1 MKVVIFGL
9 TVSSSWGNGHATI
22 WRALCRA
29 LAGRGHQIV
38 FFERNVPYYAA
49 HRDLC
54 ELPAGQLKLYDD
66 WPEIVAY
73 ARRQLAESDVGMVTS
88 YCPDAIA
95 ASALVL
101 DSPAL
106 RVFYDLDTPV
116 TLDELERTGAVSYI
130 GPRGLADFDLVLSYT
145 GGRAL
150 QQLRDKLGA
159 GRVAALYGCA
169 DAALHRPLPP
179 LAHFSADLSYIGT
192 YARDRQAALE
202 ALFLEPARRSP
213 GRRFLIA
220 GAKYPADFPWHSNVF
235 FVRHISPPDHAAL
248 YCSSRLTLNLT
259 RAAMKRMGACP
270 SGRLFEAAACGTP
283 MVSDWWEG
291 LDAFFEPGVEILI
304 ARAPEDTV
312 AALELSDLE
321 LRALAARARTRTLE
335 QHSAE
340 QRARQL
346 EAAVDAARS
355 DVLPAAAPALASVA
369 LPAQGS

>member
-1 MKVVIFGL
+1 MKLVVFGL

-29 LAGRGHQIV
+29 LAAHGHHVV

-49 HRDLC
+49 HRDLR
-54 ELPAGQLKLYDD
+54 ELPWGRLELYEE
-66 WPEIVAY
+66 WPQVAAF
-73 ARRQLAESDVGMVTS
+73 ARRQVADADVAMVTS

-101 DSPAL
+101 DSAAL

-116 TLDELERTGAVSYI
+116 TLDEIERAGVISYI

-145 GGRAL
+145 GGQAL
-150 QQLRDKLGA
+150 QELRDKLGA
-159 GRVAALYGCA
+159 RRVAPLYGCA
-169 DAALHRPLPP
+169 DAGLHRPLPP
-179 LAHFSADLSYIGT
+179 LAHFTADLSYIGT
-192 YARDRQAALE
+192 YAPDRQAALE
-202 ALFLEPARRSP
+202 ELFLEPARRSP

-220 GAKYPADFPWHSNVF
+220 GAKYPSDFPWHPNIF
-235 FVRHISPPDHAAL
+235 FVRHISPPDHPAL
-248 YCSSRLTLNLT
+248 YCSSRVTLNVT

-283 MVSDWWEG
+283 IISDWWEG
-291 LDAFFEPGVEILI
+291 LDAFFEPRSEVLI
-304 ARAPEDTV
+304 ARAPEDTL
-312 AALELSDLE
+312 AALELSDAE
-321 LRALAARARTRTLE
+321 LRAIAERARARTME

-340 QRARQL
+340 RRACEL
-346 EAAVDAARS
+346 ETALARARS
-355 DVLPAAAPALASVA
+355 DVLPHISVSASSMV